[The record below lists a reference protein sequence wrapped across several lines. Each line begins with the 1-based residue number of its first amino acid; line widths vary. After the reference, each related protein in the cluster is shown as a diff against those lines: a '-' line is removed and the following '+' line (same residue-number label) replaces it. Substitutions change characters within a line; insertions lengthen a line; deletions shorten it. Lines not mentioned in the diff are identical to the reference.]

1 MVSRGSGVPN
11 SNGRRFQCADGNA
24 VRRRNSRQHAERLS
38 AQIRAAIRS
47 TQSAR
52 MSTHTR
58 YSEYSRSAHTK
69 LLYLLTQRGEGPY
82 VRTGG
87 TFLTQCLR
95 RRIHDS
101 AALRSELRVL
111 RRKRGN
117 CCREVR
123 VRRRQLRVRRHKLF
137 IPRRQC
143 VGRSGVPAPCTPRL
157 VPRRG
162 MLSDTGHVA
171 VLALCL
177 RGTRPAA
184 WTPQR
189 VSHGYR
195 RTLREAAPSA
205 LGGRP
210 GPGKPA
216 RRAA

>member
-1 MVSRGSGVPN
+1 M
-11 SNGRRFQCADGNA
+11 Q
-24 VRRRNSRQHAERLS
+24 RRNSRQHAERLS
-38 AQIRAAIRS
+38 AQISAAIRS
-47 TQSAR
+47 TRSAR

-69 LLYLLTQRGEGPY
+69 LLYMLTQRGEGAY
-82 VRTGG
+82 GRTGG
-87 TFLTQCLR
+87 TFWKQCLR
-95 RRIHDS
+95 RRVHDS

-117 CCREVR
+117 CCLEVRVRRREVR
-123 VRRRQLRVRRHKLF
+123 VRRRKLF
-137 IPRRQC
+137 IPRRQF
-143 VGRSGVPAPCTPRL
+143 VDLSGVPASCTPRL

-177 RGTRPAA
+177 RGTRPVA

-195 RTLREAAPSA
+195 RTLRAAAPSA

-210 GPGKPA
+210 GRGTPSA
-216 RRAA
+216 R